1 MAIGRAS
8 HKRRKGPSLAVLAA
22 LGPFVGGAITLLA
35 TNFFS
40 FHDKLFEG
48 NAAFVSQVAEANE
61 GIGQSLVKFSN
72 VALGRGSFQKD
83 DKLDFTSA
91 LNKADAKAD
100 ALKSAIPSLAPLV
113 SDYTASL
120 VKLKQ
125 ASDRLTG
132 PLTGKSFVEAV
143 SDYAVAR
150 DNLAAAAAKAR
161 SSYLIAHGITLPR
174 L

>member
-1 MAIGRAS
+1 M
-8 HKRRKGPSLAVLAA
+8 AVL
-22 LGPFVGGAITLLA
+22 GPIVGGAITLLA
-35 TNFFS
+35 TNFFG
-40 FHDKLFEG
+40 FHDKLFEA
-48 NAAFVSQVAEANE
+48 NATFVSQGAEANE
-61 GIGQSLVKFSN
+61 CIGQSLVKFSN

-91 LNKADAKAD
+91 LNKADA
-100 ALKSAIPSLAPLV
+100 LKGAIPSLSPQV

-120 VKLKQ
+120 VRLKQ

-150 DNLAAAAAKAR
+150 DNLATAAAKAR
-161 SSYLIAHGITLPR
+161 SSYLIAHGINLPK